1 MLTSEFL
8 SDSISFRSCQ
18 PIGHFILT
26 FFMFPASLG
35 YPPHF
40 NFFPSSIVFNCVVKI
55 CTGDRANVNV
65 DLVCCTWLNIWIT

>member
-26 FFMFPASLG
+26 FLMFPASLG
-35 YPPHF
+35 SPPPILI
-40 NFFPSSIVFNCVVKI
+40 FFPQVLFLTVLLKFVPEIEQ
-55 CTGDRANVNV
+55 T
-65 DLVCCTWLNIWIT
+65 LM